1 MIVMR
6 RDVVMHTGP
15 AVRLWRA
22 ARHPLPFLLFAQ
34 DTSGSPSSKW
44 ARAHFLTPSL
54 FLPPL
59 VFPSSPSLLSDRS
72 RPRRSLL
79 HRLVPSCLSL
89 LHAAFHSL
97 FPSITFPSVLLS
109 SSFPSTHPSL
119 LLSSSTPYTSLLFS
133 LFSPTV
139 STLAY
144 AALSRFVLSLH
155 HPSLLHISP
164 VPPPSLLPHSSLTP
178 SSLLSPSFHPTP
190 SLLPP
195 SSLLPF
201 PVVSPHE
208 RQGAPAALIPSFLF
222 SSPPPFFLSFPSPPL
237 LHPPL
242 LLPSLPSLI

>member
-1 MIVMR
+1 MLHGTHCPFFFSLKTLQV
-6 RDVVMHTGP
+6 
-15 AVRLWRA
+15 
-22 ARHPLPFLLFAQ
+22 PLQ
-34 DTSGSPSSKW
+34 VSG
-44 ARAHFLTPSL
+44 RAHFLTPSL

-59 VFPSSPSLLSDRS
+59 VFPSSPSLLSDRL
-72 RPRRSLL
+72 RPRRSLFHL
-79 HRLVPSCLSL
+79 LVPSCLSL

-119 LLSSSTPYTSLLFS
+119 LLSSSTPFTSLLFS
-133 LFSPTV
+133 FFSPTV

-144 AALSRFVLSLH
+144 AALSRFLLSLH
-155 HPSLLHISP
+155 HPSLLPISP
-164 VPPPSLLPHSSLTP
+164 FPFPSLLPHSVQLLSHSFLP
-178 SSLLSPSFHPTP
+178 PSLLSPSFHPTP
-190 SLLPP
+190 SLLLP

-201 PVVSPHE
+201 PIFSPHE

-222 SSPPPFFLSFPSPPL
+222 SSPPPFFLSFPPL